1 MTTLN
6 YSVEVFSGPL
16 DLLLQLIA
24 KNKINIYDIPIAF
37 LLEQYLAH
45 VEAREQLDTEV
56 AEEFIVM
63 AAELLLIKS
72 RMLLPKP
79 PKGDEEIDPREA
91 LRLALLEYK
100 RIKELSLLLNERFS
114 HFSLSFTKKQ
124 DEIEPPDEDFSG
136 QDVNML
142 ALFIR
147 NISIRADLHKQEVA
161 ASPAQAALAEIV
173 TKKVIPIQQRV
184 FGLLRQLLARGEVDY
199 ETFLIAE
206 GTRSGAV
213 ASFAA
218 VLQLMATD
226 RVTLDDERLNPRI
239 VLNKRVGSG

>member
-1 MTTLN
+1 MNQLN

-24 KNKINIYDIPIAF
+24 KNKINIYDIPISF

-45 VEAREQLDTEV
+45 VEEMEKLDTEV

-79 PKGDEEIDPREA
+79 PKDGEEIDPREA

-100 RIKELSLLLNERFS
+100 RIKELSQLLTERFS

-124 DEIEPPDEDFSG
+124 EEIEPPDEDFSG
-136 QDVNML
+136 QDVNAL
-142 ALFIR
+142 AQFMR
-147 NISIRADLHKQEVA
+147 TMVTRAELHQQEITS
-161 ASPAQAALAEIV
+161 SPAQAALAEIV
-173 TKKVIPIQQRV
+173 TKRVIPIQQRV

-239 VLNKRVGSG
+239 VLKRRVARG